1 MGYIPFGPAAWL
13 KDFTGGSS
21 YPTVRPYCHA
31 NLAKPEGFWQRMQN
45 VMYFMVDDLIRHYHY
60 MPLVQQLAKQYVGH
74 EIRPLYEIGRNV
86 SIVLIN
92 TYSAFEPGI
101 PLPPNVM
108 EIGGMHAQ
116 AAKPVADEV
125 TIRTSKYLYFI

>member
-1 MGYIPFGPAAWL
+1 MGFIPFGPAPWL
-13 KDFTGGSS
+13 KDYIGGPN
-21 YPTVRPYCHA
+21 YPSVRPYSHA
-31 NLAKPEGFWQRMQN
+31 DFARPEGFWQRTQN
-45 VMYFMVDDLIRHYHY
+45 VLCYIMDDFHRHYHY
-60 MPLVQQLAKQYVGH
+60 MPIVQQFAEQYIGH

-86 SIVLIN
+86 SMVLIN

-116 AAKPVADEV
+116 TAQPVVDKV
-125 TIRTSKYLYFI
+125 NDIDIC